1 VTWISNNSKYSL
13 EITEKLSQYSFGMH
27 LVPCCW
33 TWDVLHQYRPRRIS
47 SMVMIVAHCEGIS
60 IHRVVASQNISTRKP
75 IDKMR
80 HLQDLMKWRE
90 PGSPKKQCQIHE
102 YSKATT
108 SRTLVG
114 SRLFLVAHC
123 VTSISLC
130 PLSWELE
137 DRPTQIHESSRTH
150 THTCT

>member
-1 VTWISNNSKYSL
+1 MFFRHASCTFANSDCFLVDGIGMVFTNVDHEDKIHWQDSSQLCSHVHSL
-13 EITEKLSQYSFGMH
+13 FSCKPEGTSPLAS
-27 LVPCCW
+27 LANR
-33 TWDVLHQYRPRRIS
+33 WDHS
-47 SMVMIVAHCEGIS
+47 E
-60 IHRVVASQNISTRKP
+60 T
-75 IDKMR
+75 
-80 HLQDLMKWRE
+80 LMSLRE
-90 PGSPKKQCQIHE
+90 LGSPKKQCQIHE

-150 THTCT
+150 THTCTWRYSLV